1 MYCPNT
7 RLSHVTPDTARA
19 GLDWMR
25 LALVLCLSSFVDGI
39 FREESNR
46 SFVVKTTYSL
56 HR

>member
-7 RLSHVTPDTARA
+7 LLSHVTPDTARA